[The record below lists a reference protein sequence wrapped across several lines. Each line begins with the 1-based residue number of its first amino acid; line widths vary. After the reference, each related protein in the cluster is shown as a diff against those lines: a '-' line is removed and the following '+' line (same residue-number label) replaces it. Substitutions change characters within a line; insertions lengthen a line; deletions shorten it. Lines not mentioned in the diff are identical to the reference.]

1 MLIIARNSVNFALII
16 SENKLN
22 PQIQNS
28 IVYEKL
34 ENKISLTISEK

>member
-1 MLIIARNSVNFALII
+1 MLIIARNSVNFALFI

>member
-22 PQIQNS
+22 LQIQNS

-34 ENKISLTISEK
+34 ENKMQEYH